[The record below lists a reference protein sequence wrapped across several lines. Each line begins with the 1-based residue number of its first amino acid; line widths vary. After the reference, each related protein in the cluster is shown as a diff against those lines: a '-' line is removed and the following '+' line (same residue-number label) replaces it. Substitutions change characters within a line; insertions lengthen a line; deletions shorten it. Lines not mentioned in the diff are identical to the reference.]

1 VGRYVSAT
9 TTAEKENCMSGQK
22 ESVEFEETNRES
34 RDPDTLDNPDE
45 GPTMTGGGAAPSGNS
60 MDHWNTASPNA
71 DATKPETM
79 PNTPS
84 HPLPGETEDRD
95 PV

>member
-1 VGRYVSAT
+1 
-9 TTAEKENCMSGQK
+9 MPGQNVEGARIE
-22 ESVEFEETNRES
+22 ESNRES
-34 RDPDTLDNPDE
+34 RDPDTLNQPDE
-45 GPTMTGGGAAPSGNS
+45 GRAMSGGGAQPSGNS

-79 PNTPS
+79 PNTRS
-84 HPLPGETEDRD
+84 EPLPGETADRE